1 MTLSD
6 SDPRARGLPVVDPP
20 PPPRAGRNLPAAIA
34 VGATLAAL
42 VVVPLAVRREIFGIG
57 VVGAAVA
64 FGMWEIARVLRAAGI
79 RVPYLP
85 VVVGGPAMVAAAY
98 LRGTDGLSVALVAT
112 ILACI
117 VWLLA
122 EEPAGF
128 VANISAST
136 FVVVYVALLG
146 SFAAL
151 LTAPD
156 DGVRRVVAFVATTVC
171 SDVGGY
177 TVGVLIGRH
186 PMAPRISPKKSWEGF
201 AGSTL
206 VCLAF
211 GALGVSRLFDLPIWQ
226 GLVFGAVVAVAATL
240 GDLGESLIKRDL
252 GIKDMSNLLP
262 GHGGLMD
269 RLDSLLVVAPVAWV
283 MLSAW
288 VPTPA

>member
-6 SDPRARGLPVVDPP
+6 SDPRAATVVDAPP
-20 PPPRAGRNLPAAIA
+20 TPRAGRNLPAAIA

-42 VVVPLAVRREIFGIG
+42 VVVPLALRRDIFGIG

-64 FGMWEIARVLRAAGI
+64 FAMWEIARVLRAAGTH
-79 RVPYLP
+79 VPYLP
-85 VVVGGPAMVAAAY
+85 LIIGGPTMVAAAY

-112 ILACI
+112 VLACI
-117 VWLLA
+117 AWLLA

-128 VANISAST
+128 LDNISASA
-136 FVVVYVALLG
+136 FVLVYVALLG

-151 LTAPD
+151 LAAPD

-201 AGSTL
+201 AGSTIAC
-206 VCLAF
+206 VAF
-211 GALGVSRLFDLPIWQ
+211 GVLGVCRLFDLPIWQ
-226 GLVFGAVVAVAATL
+226 GVLFGAVVAVAATL

-269 RLDSLLVVAPVAWV
+269 RMDSLLVVAPIAWV

-288 VPTPA
+288 VPVPK